1 MKWKHA
7 EKIKPDLK
15 TILKEKCITGIPT
28 TVGLF
33 TCWLVG
39 NLVSFEFWC
48 SFWRDPSSFS
58 FWWSN
63 SQKGIYNS
71 LRMNPDELGNTA
83 FPFWLSLL
91 SNSTIHSCLGKVD
104 TCSRDSA
111 SWDWNIFG
119 LSDPSNSFTGLS
131 KVFDLPN
138 RFVVCISWVLNT
150 TIWLTIG
157 VWGMFKASSR
167 LTVDKVLFI
176 EAFSICSS
184 RSIWRALKT
193 ISCCVLGSY
202 YFWFINVQ
210 LFHCIKLLFGVAI
223 FCCVLSMLS
232 ISLTLFDFWFFY
244 LPEKIEIAKAFS
256 L

>member
-1 MKWKHA
+1 MISL
-7 EKIKPDLK
+7 EKEECFDFNHSSGCLPNSRHPHRHL
-15 TILKEKCITGIPT
+15 GR
-28 TVGLF
+28 VYHFSLF
-33 TCWLVG
+33 
-39 NLVSFEFWC
+39 
-48 SFWRDPSSFS
+48 
-58 FWWSN
+58 
-63 SQKGIYNS
+63 
-71 LRMNPDELGNTA
+71 ELGNTA

-91 SNSTIHSCLGKVD
+91 SYITIDSSLGKVD
-104 TCSRDSA
+104 ICSRDSA

-138 RFVVCISWVLNT
+138 RFVVCISSVLNT

-193 ISCCVLGSY
+193 ISRCVLGSY
-202 YFWFINVQ
+202 YF
-210 LFHCIKLLFGVAI
+210 
-223 FCCVLSMLS
+223 
-232 ISLTLFDFWFFY
+232 
-244 LPEKIEIAKAFS
+244 
-256 L
+256 